1 MAVMLPMAAANS
13 STEMVAVVVTV
24 GAVVTVVVA
33 PSVVTTAVYE
43 PVVYSLYGSSP
54 RLSPLLV
61 HPTVSN
67 GFLRHV

>member
-13 STEMVAVVVTV
+13 STEMVAVVVMV
-24 GAVVTVVVA
+24 GAVVTVAVA

-43 PVVYSLYGSSP
+43 PVFYSLYGFFP

-61 HPTVSN
+61 HPNRV
-67 GFLRHV
+67 